1 MINSSNVIR
10 MLMLYFITTI
20 VQIVI
25 LNNLTII
32 NFANP
37 QLYLLFLLSMPFGV
51 GTIPMMLY
59 GFITGIV
66 IDLFC
71 DTPGMHAAS
80 CVLLAYVR
88 RWVLMLLAYRDAYKP
103 DDIPTFRLYG
113 WGWYLKYITILVT
126 IHHIALFFIEQYDML
141 FLWPTLLRI
150 LLSIVTTVLVISIV
164 QYILPFHNESG
175 GTA

>member
-10 MLMLYFITTI
+10 LLLLYLITMV

-25 LNNLTII
+25 LNNLSII

-37 QLYLLFLLSMPFGV
+37 QIYVLFLLSLPYGI

-59 GFITGIV
+59 AFATGIV
-66 IDLFC
+66 LDLFC

-88 RWVLMLLAYRDAYKP
+88 RFVLNMLAYRDAYK
-103 DDIPTFRLYG
+103 DDELPSVRAYG
-113 WGWYLKYITILVT
+113 WGWYMKYVTLLVT
-126 IHHIALFFIEQYDML
+126 IHHVSLFLIEQFDTL

-150 LLSIVTTVLVISIV
+150 TLSIISTVLLILLL
-164 QYILPFHNESG
+164 QYVMPSNNDSG
-175 GTA
+175 GYA